1 MKITPRDT
9 GGIPLLDISYKYNV
23 SKVLGFIVTEW
34 ALITAPGV
42 SYLSRLPDIYCN
54 VSICPVVCLHLLC
67 RHFNA
72 CNAIDNNNRMPQYYI
87 ALEKYWVT

>member
-42 SYLSRLPDIYCN
+42 SYLSRLPDIYYN
-54 VSICPVVCLHLLC
+54 VYVRPVVHTHLLG
-67 RHFNA
+67 RYF
-72 CNAIDNNNRMPQYYI
+72 MPVMQ
-87 ALEKYWVT
+87 